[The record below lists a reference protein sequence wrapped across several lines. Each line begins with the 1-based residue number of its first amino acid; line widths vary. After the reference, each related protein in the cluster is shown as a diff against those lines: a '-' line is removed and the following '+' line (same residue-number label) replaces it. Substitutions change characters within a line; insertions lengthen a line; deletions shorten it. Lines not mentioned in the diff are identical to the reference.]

1 MNPEGRGSGSRDSGA
16 GRATLVSRALYCAGH
31 VSTAVKLI
39 LFGLY
44 TLQLYTTV
52 MGLPATLVGV
62 ASAMGLV
69 WDAVVDPYIGHLS
82 DRFRGSL
89 GRRHSFMLVGALT
102 MGIGFW
108 AYLSPPRGLETWE
121 LFAWLL
127 VTSLFVR
134 TAISIYEIPY
144 LALGAELTRDYDERT
159 TITAARAL
167 AALLGTMI
175 TAALSFVLFF
185 PEGQAGADPKL
196 DYQGYPRMGLT
207 YGAVM
212 TAIGLAA
219 TLGTL
224 SWRPF
229 LARKAAE
236 ERATGSM
243 AGFLE
248 SVARS
253 LRVPSFRSLFAASS
267 LFFLAV
273 VINFALSIH
282 FLTHHAGITAS
293 SALMWFQVA
302 FYTGGL
308 AGVTFW
314 MRVSRRAE
322 KHRVFITGMV
332 STAVVM
338 LVSYLL
344 IGEGRPLGTG
354 NIPAVLAGHAL
365 GGFFGSILW
374 FMPYSMI
381 ADIADEDE
389 ARTGERREGSF
400 FGMLSIGQ
408 QLATGVSVLIAGIL
422 VDHFAGLV
430 PGQAEQSAT
439 TSHRIALLY
448 GVLPAVI
455 TLAACLAAMRY
466 SLVRSQVRAIQAER
480 S

>member
-1 MNPEGRGSGSRDSGA
+1 MNTEGMGPGSRASGF
-16 GRATLVSRALYCAGH
+16 RRVTLVSKVLYCAGH

-39 LFGLY
+39 LFGLF

-52 MGLPATLVGV
+52 MGLPATLVGI
-62 ASAMGLV
+62 ASAVGLI

-82 DRFRGSL
+82 DRFRGGL

-108 AYLSPPRGLETWE
+108 AYLSPPHGLQTWE
-121 LFAWLL
+121 LFSWLL
-127 VTSLFVR
+127 VTSLLVR

-144 LALGAELTRDYDERT
+144 LALGAELTQDYDERT
-159 TITAARAL
+159 SITAARGF
-167 AALLGTMI
+167 AALLGTM
-175 TAALSFVLFF
+175 TAASLSFVLFF
-185 PEGQAGADPKL
+185 PEVQAGIDPKMV
-196 DYQGYPRMGLT
+196 YQGYPRMGIS
-207 YGAVM
+207 YGAAM
-212 TAIGLAA
+212 TVIGVAA

-229 LARKAAE
+229 LSRKTE
-236 ERATGSM
+236 EGTDAGSVT
-243 AGFLE
+243 GFLS
-248 SVARS
+248 SVGQS
-253 LRVPSFRSLFAASS
+253 LGVPSFRALFASSS

-273 VINFALSIH
+273 VINSALSIH
-282 FLTHHAGITAS
+282 FLTHQAGITAS
-293 SALMWFQVA
+293 VALTWFQVA
-302 FYTGGL
+302 FYGGGL
-308 AGVTFW
+308 AGVVFW

-322 KHRVFITGMV
+322 KHHVFMTGMV
-332 STAVVM
+332 STAAVM
-338 LVSYLL
+338 LGSYLL

-354 NIPAVLAGHAL
+354 NVTAVLSGHAL

-400 FGMLSIGQ
+400 FGMLSLGQ

-422 VDHFAGLV
+422 VDSFAGLV
-430 PGQAEQSAT
+430 PGQAEQTTT
-439 TSHRIALLY
+439 TSHRIAFLY
-448 GVLPAVI
+448 GVLPAAI
-455 TLAACLAAMRY
+455 TLGACLAAMRY
-466 SLVRSQVRAIQAER
+466 SLVRSRVRAIQEER